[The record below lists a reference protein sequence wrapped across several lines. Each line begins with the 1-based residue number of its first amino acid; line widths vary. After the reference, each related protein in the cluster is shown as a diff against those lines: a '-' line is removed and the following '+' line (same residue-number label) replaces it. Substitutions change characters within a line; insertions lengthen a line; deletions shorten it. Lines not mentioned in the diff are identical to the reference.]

1 MRFAPKA
8 FVFLGLLFVGIA
20 VCIGQQPQEKPS
32 GAKPESSKTA
42 ASQVGDKP
50 AQNQGSTLI
59 IGEAPAPVPERFR
72 KGFSSISE
80 KAAGVFIGFLSSD
93 AIEGRVTASNGYDAA
108 AEFIASQLDIAG
120 VAPAGDA
127 GRVPSGPPAGG
138 PAMQEKPRS
147 FFQEIPIKEITFAS
161 GQMTAFSS
169 KDPLAR
175 TRSFVSDVDY
185 QGGSSSRP
193 ESFAAPVVFAGYG
206 IRETSAGWDDYA
218 GLDVNGRIVLVLT
231 EAPRWDD
238 PNSPFG
244 TKEMHEKYG
253 ARRAARHV
261 LPAKAVTARELGAVA
276 LLMVE
281 NSPDANPDVPS
292 RILDSRKTDDSKPVV
307 DEGAPRMNLAEPS
320 APMPWETLPVIR
332 ISREMADSLLDLTGQ
347 RLEALRAKINRDM
360 KPCSQVLEGLS
371 LKVETTVQYRLTR
384 SRNVLGF
391 LEGADPQLKG
401 EVVVLG
407 AHLDHLGKKGEYVF
421 NGADDN
427 GSGCAALLEV
437 ARAFAAN
444 AARPK
449 RSVLFAFWTGEEEG
463 LLGSRYYA
471 DHPRIPLNRT
481 VACLNLDMVGR
492 PWTLERLKRTSAQ
505 WGVALPEDALPKIQ
519 ADRFMVLP
527 LSEDPAV
534 ADTLREADRYVG
546 LSLFLR
552 QTKGGGGG
560 SDHAPFAMRGIPWV
574 FFFGSMHDDY
584 HGPADNVEK
593 VSLRQVADVARL
605 TYLAAFRLADR

>member
-1 MRFAPKA
+1 MRPARRM
-8 FVFLGLLFVGIA
+8 GIA
-20 VCIGQQPQEKPS
+20 ASLWILGALACLGQQRTAGPAGPP
-32 GAKPESSKTA
+32 AA
-42 ASQVGDKP
+42 ASKSAAPQGEEKKP
-50 AQNQGSTLI
+50 TEPGNTLI
-59 IGEAPAPVPERFR
+59 IGEAPAPVPARTR
-72 KGFSSISE
+72 QGFASISE

-93 AIEGRVTASNGYDAA
+93 AIEGRATASNGYDAA
-108 AEFIASQLDIAG
+108 AEFVAAQLELSGA
-120 VAPAGDA
+120 APAGDA
-127 GRVPSGPPAGG
+127 TGVPPGPGQAL
-138 PAMQEKPRS
+138 QEESRS
-147 FFQEIPIKEITFAS
+147 FFQEVPIKEIIATN
-161 GQMTAFSS
+161 GQMTATST
-169 KDPLAR
+169 KDSLVR
-175 TRSFVSDVDY
+175 TRSYLADVDY
-185 QGGSSSRP
+185 QGGPVGRP

-218 GLDVNGRIVLVLT
+218 GLDVKGKIVMVLT
-231 EAPRWDD
+231 EAPGWDD
-238 PNSPFG
+238 PKSPFG
-244 TKEMHEKYG
+244 TKDMHEKYG
-253 ARRAARHV
+253 VRRSMRHA

-281 NSPDANPDVPS
+281 NSPDANPDVPA
-292 RILDSRKTDDSKPVV
+292 RILDARTTDDSKSIV
-307 DEGAPRMNLAEPS
+307 DAGAPRMNLAEPS

-332 ISREMADSLLDLTGQ
+332 ISQEMADSILELAGQ
-347 RLEALRAKINRDM
+347 KLWSLQGEINQYLKPRSLE
-360 KPCSQVLEGLS
+360 LEGVL
-371 LKVETTVQYRLTR
+371 LKVETTAQTRLTR

-391 LEGADPQLKG
+391 LEGSDPALKG
-401 EVVVLG
+401 EVVVIG

-444 AARPK
+444 GARPK

-471 DHPRIPLNRT
+471 DHPRIPMNRT

-492 PWTLERLKRTSAQ
+492 PWTAERLKRTAAQ

-527 LSEDPAV
+527 LSEDPSM
-534 ADTLREADRYVG
+534 ADSLREADRYVG

-560 SDHAPFAMRGIPWV
+560 SDHTPFAMRGIPWV

-584 HGPADNVEK
+584 HGPADTMDK

-605 TYLAAFRLADR
+605 AFLAAFQLADK